1 MAKSEDLKIF
11 APSAQGEDR
20 HLHLMKELD
29 RIIRY
34 LFDDEVETS
43 GKGDKTNGK

>member
-20 HLHLMKELD
+20 HRRLMQELN
-29 RIIRY
+29 RIVNF

-43 GKGDKTNGK
+43 AKGVKSNEK